1 MEDPR
6 RPTSDPHEAHIR
18 IKDWVRRAGGMR
30 VRERIEFSTM
40 DDELHLA
47 PGMTSKHVV
56 DAIGEAWEVDERND
70 ESFSLKPKPHA
81 LSHLSRPM

>member
-1 MEDPR
+1 
-6 RPTSDPHEAHIR
+6 
-18 IKDWVRRAGGMR
+18 
-30 VRERIEFSTM
+30 M

-70 ESFSLKPKPHA
+70 ESFSLKPKPRA
-81 LSHLSRPM
+81 LSAQ

>member
-1 MEDPR
+1 
-6 RPTSDPHEAHIR
+6 
-18 IKDWVRRAGGMR
+18 
-30 VRERIEFSTM
+30 M